1 MSIPP
6 RMNALGPL
14 RSHPVQLVTFLY
26 IDDKAEACEGW
37 TVCPAEP
44 SVGHRS
50 PRHFL
55 DCTSAN
61 TSCTKQ
67 QIRSTEGSPVLAGTI
82 TDFGTHS
89 QAQTWPVILQPPV
102 STGVVCTV
110 DMYRKLD
117 AKPPFP
123 VSLKQNFCPCP
134 TVVHTEQE
142 WHISAF

>member
-1 MSIPP
+1 
-6 RMNALGPL
+6 MNALGPL
-14 RSHPVQLVTFLY
+14 RSHPVQLVTFLH
-26 IDDKAEACEGW
+26 IDDE
-37 TVCPAEP
+37 AEP

-89 QAQTWPVILQPPV
+89 QAQT
-102 STGVVCTV
+102 
-110 DMYRKLD
+110 
-117 AKPPFP
+117 
-123 VSLKQNFCPCP
+123 
-134 TVVHTEQE
+134 
-142 WHISAF
+142 